1 MPYKPLAELD
11 AVKLE
16 NASKVLCD
24 LFKVPSLHP
33 HQSQTGQNT
42 LRGIST
48 VLDIPT
54 GGGKTLA
61 FWYPLFY
68 YWAPGNLDDD
78 CQKIV
83 LVVGPLTALMESQAI
98 GLAQKGVP
106 AIAISSTSE
115 NPNLLL
121 KEAENKYRVALIS
134 PEMATSSKFHSTV
147 LSSDLF
153 CNNIISLVIDE
164 AHCISEWGGDDF
176 RPEFSNLSVLL
187 ARMPSGVPVV
197 IGSATMPE
205 DITLDIL
212 RKLRMRVNCARV
224 AVSNEKPNVALSV
237 RILQHPQDTFAD
249 LMTLF
254 RRDIHGPEDFEQSLI
269 YVEGRITGEKI
280 QDFLRRNT
288 PDEIAEQAFV
298 FYHRHIDEKEKQRI
312 QNAIND
318 GSLRGVAAT
327 DALGMGMDFKCIMR
341 VILWLSPQSFL
352 SLVQKIG
359 RCGRAAE
366 LLGEAILYITSASYM
381 QYEIE
386 LDILKEQLEDE
397 DEDTG
402 VLPDQEPETLVEGE
416 QMDREAAIEEEEEVE
431 MVKAPKGKL
440 KKTMSVMQLRDRCYL
455 LEYIVTKR
463 CRRIPWNKFFGNDNK
478 LALPYPALPGT
489 RCCDNCEPHLFPVE
503 TVRLTGGS
511 RLKTGRRQQAK
522 TSEEVSDAVKVML
535 TLRDDIARREWPDQH
550 ILTGKNFMSNLVVEA
565 LAARAREITSLEVL
579 AQTVR
584 WIWAEKFGSEIVTA
598 IQHCLVDFP
607 DLEQLAREEQ
617 VREKAFA
624 ALQALAE
631 KDLRKKLTL
640 VFDGCYDAILAETI
654 TCRGKSVKRCQVFLT
669 LPKKN
674 IYPDYY
680 ELIKE
685 PISMPKIRDFSHSK
699 LIRSTAEYS
708 ALWHRMF
715 TNARQ
720 YNRDDSIIYQ
730 DAEYLQGIFDN
741 KLRELAILHNLPTS
755 SLSKLM

>member
-11 AVKLE
+11 VVKLE
-16 NASKVLCD
+16 NASKVLC
-24 LFKVPSLHP
+24 
-33 HQSQTGQNT
+33 
-42 LRGIST
+42 
-48 VLDIPT
+48 
-54 GGGKTLA
+54 GGKTLA

-106 AIAISSTSE
+106 AVAISSTSE

-187 ARMPSGVPVV
+187 TRMPSGVPVV

-205 DITLDIL
+205 DVILDIL

-298 FYHRHIDEKEKQRI
+298 FYHRHIDEKEKQLI

-327 DALGMGMDFKCIMR
+327 DALGMGMDFKRIMR

-359 RCGRAAE
+359 QCGRAAE

-402 VLPDQEPETLVEGE
+402 VLPDQEPETLVEGK
-416 QMDREAAIEEEEEVE
+416 QMDREAAIEEEEE
-431 MVKAPKGKL
+431 
-440 KKTMSVMQLRDRCYL
+440 LRDRRYL

-535 TLRDDIARREWPDQH
+535 LTLRDDIARREWPDQH
-550 ILTGKNFMSNLVVEA
+550 TLTGKNFMSNLVVEA
-565 LAARAREITSLEVL
+565 LAARARKITSLEVL

-654 TCRGKSVKRCQVFLT
+654 TRRGKSVKRCQVFLT

-715 TNARQ
+715 TNA
-720 YNRDDSIIYQ
+720 
-730 DAEYLQGIFDN
+730 
-741 KLRELAILHNLPTS
+741 
-755 SLSKLM
+755 